1 MTRDTITL
9 YRLLAQALTY
19 PNQDFIA
26 NLKTAFGKINIEVFD
41 DSSLPLSSLVQALS
55 ELATLPLDQ
64 IQGEHTRLFISAY
77 PHVPCPPY
85 ESAYREGE
93 LMGDAAA
100 QVTEEYRAWGLVV
113 EGEQVDHVG
122 AELEFI
128 AFLLTLDTPEA
139 RAAAEGFTRDHLA
152 RWVPRFAED
161 VIRES
166 RLEFYRQAGKL
177 LAVLLQKDQV
187 PV

>member
-26 NLKTAFGKINIEVFD
+26 SLKTAFGKINIEVFD
-41 DSSLPLSSLVQALS
+41 DPSLPLSSFVQAFS
-55 ELATLPLDQ
+55 ELATLPLNQ

-93 LMGDAAA
+93 LMG
-100 QVTEEYRAWGLVV
+100 
-113 EGEQVDHVG
+113 
-122 AELEFI
+122 
-128 AFLLTLDTPEA
+128 EA
-139 RAAAEGFTRDHLA
+139 T
-152 RWVPRFAED
+152 
-161 VIRES
+161 
-166 RLEFYRQAGKL
+166 
-177 LAVLLQKDQV
+177 
-187 PV
+187 